1 MRKLCFALAL
11 LLLLSACAAP
21 AAAPAPTPSQEPT
34 PIAAATAAPTPEPTP
49 EPTPAPEP
57 LAAMAEDGEHPRLI
71 AHGGGAIY
79 GYRLTNSLEAL
90 DSAYEAGFRF
100 IELDFQRT
108 SDGEI
113 VMIHDWESMAARL
126 LGSEGQRS
134 LRLFRSSPALA
145 GLTLLD
151 LGGLLRWM
159 EDHPDCAIVTDIK
172 SDDNLPMLGEI
183 RERAGEA
190 ADRFIPQA
198 YDFDQA
204 TALIAEGWERVI
216 LTLYR
221 IQVTP
226 EELREYLTATPLWA
240 LTLPEARMS
249 EEFAA
254 AVTETGTALYCHSIN
269 TLDFVDAWLDK
280 GLTGI
285 YTDYFQ
291 PKHWVEGFSGSP

>member
-1 MRKLCFALAL
+1 MRKLSAL
-11 LLLLSACAAP
+11 LPALLILLSACTAP
-21 AAAPAPTPSQEPT
+21 AAAPAPEPT
-34 PIAAATAAPTPEPTP
+34 PSPAATAAPAPDPTP
-49 EPTPAPEP
+49 EPTPAPAP
-57 LAAMAEDGEHPRLI
+57 PAAMAEDGEHPRLI

-100 IELDFQRT
+100 IELDFERT

-134 LRLFRSSPALA
+134 LRLFRSASALA

-151 LGGLLRWM
+151 LEGLLRWM

-172 SDDNLPMLGEI
+172 SDGNLPMLSEI

-190 ADRFIPQA
+190 AGRFIPQA

-204 TALIAEGWERVI
+204 SSLLAEGWERVI
-216 LTLYR
+216 LTVYR

-226 EELREYLTATPLWA
+226 EELRDYLAKTPLWA
-240 LTLPEARMS
+240 LTMPEARLS

-254 AVTETGTALYCHSIN
+254 AARDTGTALYCHSVN

-291 PKHWVEGFSGSP
+291 PSHWDESFSK